1 MKKKI
6 NIVSICANLHC
17 PRLGMKNLEML
28 ISIYKNW
35 PENVRV
41 GGSLSMQKFMEM
53 EETLMD
59 NNEEVIESL
68 GLLEVDENQNK
79 V

>member
-1 MKKKI
+1 
-6 NIVSICANLHC
+6 
-17 PRLGMKNLEML
+17 MKNLEMF

-41 GGSLSMQKFMEM
+41 GGFPSMQKFMEM

-59 NNEEVIESL
+59 NN
-68 GLLEVDENQNK
+68 
-79 V
+79 